1 MFLKRSAIVLA
12 QRVDE
17 MMELCNSRNSGGR
30 GINYRVTP
38 MADFGGLEKL
48 HAQLVPLQVCRL
60 MFNTYNP

>member
-1 MFLKRSAIVLA
+1 
-12 QRVDE
+12 
-17 MMELCNSRNSGGR
+17 MMELCNSRNSGGC

-60 MFNTYNP
+60 MFNTCNP

>member
-17 MMELCNSRNSGGR
+17 MMEMYGSGGR

-38 MADFGGLEKL
+38 MADFGGLDKL
-48 HAQLVPLQVCRL
+48 HA
-60 MFNTYNP
+60 